1 MSKATY
7 EGVKKYTY
15 PNRPFVITR
24 STYAGGQRYASV
36 WTGDNIASWN
46 HLWIANVMTQRL
58 SLSGFSFVG
67 SDIGGFID
75 PPTPEL
81 YVRWIQLALFHP
93 FFRTHSSGDHG
104 DQEPWSFGEEAL
116 NIVRKF
122 IKLRY
127 RFLPYIYSTFYQY
140 ISEGTPMLRPLY
152 ACDTDDMHT
161 HYRADEVMHGDHV
174 LYCPMLEEGL
184 TSRSLF
190 LPKGTWYHYFTNEIT
205 EGAKEHMVDVPL
217 DSAPIFIREGAVIPH
232 FPPMNYV
239 GEKKIDTIDLFIYYK
254 HGEESSFL
262 YEDEG
267 DGYGY
272 QQGHSL
278 QRTFSL
284 KGTSTNLHL
293 TQTIKG
299 SYSEGCTQFSL
310 FFIGFPFIPR
320 TIYMDG
326 HEIRLEDKKQILVS
340 SHFQSIDI
348 M

>member
-1 MSKATY
+1 
-7 EGVKKYTY
+7 
-15 PNRPFVITR
+15 
-24 STYAGGQRYASV
+24 
-36 WTGDNIASWN
+36 
-46 HLWIANVMTQRL
+46 
-58 SLSGFSFVG
+58 
-67 SDIGGFID
+67 
-75 PPTPEL
+75 
-81 YVRWIQLALFHP
+81 
-93 FFRTHSSGDHG
+93 
-104 DQEPWSFGEEAL
+104 
-116 NIVRKF
+116 
-122 IKLRY
+122 
-127 RFLPYIYSTFYQY
+127 
-140 ISEGTPMLRPLY
+140 
-152 ACDTDDMHT
+152 
-161 HYRADEVMHGDHV
+161 
-174 LYCPMLEEGL
+174 
-184 TSRSLF
+184 
-190 LPKGTWYHYFTNEIT
+190 
-205 EGAKEHMVDVPL
+205 
-217 DSAPIFIREGAVIPH
+217 
-232 FPPMNYV
+232 MNYV

-320 TIYMDG
+320 TIYIDG